1 MEERKRKLFFYSLPG
16 DGGIEWEKAKK
27 RRLNLFAGTGPGSSE
42 TRVKSVV
49 QVFDLLQAA
58 EPDEEV
64 GRRNVLCMMARL
76 NTNKTKNPTD
86 LLRKTM
92 TNKMA
97 TVATALVDP
106 DPTDLL
112 SRFRRG
118 RRPFQGNVEE
128 KILMRST
135 KGLHTEARSSMKYLR
150 GDTFF
155 SRFPVNLLPM
165 NQIPQCTT
173 SDYVAIFANDDE
185 AGDRCEEAGV

>member
-1 MEERKRKLFFYSLPG
+1 MEERKRKLFFYSLAG

-42 TRVKSVV
+42 TRVQAVV
-49 QVFDLLQAA
+49 KVFDLLQAA
-58 EPDEEV
+58 EPDEEI

-86 LLRKTM
+86 MLRKAM
-92 TNKMA
+92 SNKMA

-106 DPTDLL
+106 DPTDPTDLL

-128 KILMRST
+128 GEDSDAKQQ
-135 KGLHTEARSSMKYLR
+135 GLDR
-150 GDTFF
+150 GSKFHEIPSRRYFFF
-155 SRFPVNLLPM
+155 SLPS
-165 NQIPQCTT
+165 QLAAHE
-173 SDYVAIFANDDE
+173 SDSSVYHF
-185 AGDRCEEAGV
+185 RLRSHLCQ